1 MGFFIDLMNQFLSML
16 EITLCADSS
25 QFVNFSC
32 TARNFMGCRK
42 FVMRIVFC
50 RVETWSDFDPHA
62 GYL

>member
-1 MGFFIDLMNQFLSML
+1 MNQFLSML

-32 TARNFMGCRK
+32 TARNFMGCHE

-50 RVETWSDFDPHA
+50 GVETWSDFDPRA